1 MKQEKVFDVTVTT
14 KVPLRIGGPDDP
26 LAAAKNVVSRVGDR
40 LVIPGSTLKGAYRA
54 ELEAFLIDR
63 CYDADAGKWA
73 AGEEAKQPCIP
84 ADRPSPDESRLIKS
98 GRYKQDP
105 CAYTE
110 RKSSASIC
118 PCCYLLGAMGI
129 QGFVRVPFLYADAM
143 SDQLYSAS
151 LDRATGTVRRG
162 TNFPYEL
169 VPEGVTFGGKLSV
182 TVRNTVLGWELGKPR
197 EYASNQTQD
206 TWLRDKQMAA
216 DQLIQEWIVN
226 RLVGIALIGGY
237 KSKGFGEVSVKVE
250 EVQD

>member
-1 MKQEKVFDVTVTT
+1 
-14 KVPLRIGGPDDP
+14 
-26 LAAAKNVVSRVGDR
+26 
-40 LVIPGSTLKGAYRA
+40 
-54 ELEAFLIDR
+54 
-63 CYDADAGKWA
+63 
-73 AGEEAKQPCIP
+73 
-84 ADRPSPDESRLIKS
+84 
-98 GRYKQDP
+98 
-105 CAYTE
+105 
-110 RKSSASIC
+110 
-118 PCCYLLGAMGI
+118 MGI
-129 QGFVRVPFLYADAM
+129 QGFVRVPFLYADAA